1 MEEYLGC
8 VVDEH
13 VECRKM
19 VEERGKSGARAL
31 SDWLRR
37 CKAIVG
43 EVRGAT
49 FKRLMEMLVD
59 TVLLYGAEVWGC
71 RRQLGPVDNVQM
83 KAAQIFLGMG
93 RLHPL
98 VSLQFEMNV
107 LPMRWEA
114 MRRGIEF
121 WVHEMRLEEGRILK
135 LVMLEALELGKGV
148 RCMGEGSAVEFGDVW
163 MEWFEGAGPEW
174 TVNEGSKAP
183 GEGYCMEEGK
193 RGLEGRS

>member
-1 MEEYLGC
+1 MSLSIIIEYRNIERKHNLKLYKINTMREKFYVGGKEIGIVEEYKYLGC
-8 VVDEH
+8 VVDER

-19 VEERGKSGARAL
+19 VEERGKAGARTL

-37 CKAIVG
+37 CRAIVG

-49 FKRLMEMLVD
+49 FKRLMKMLVD
-59 TVLLYGAEVWGC
+59 TVVLYGAAVWGC

-83 KAAQIFLGMG
+83 RAAQIFLGVG

-121 WVHEMRLEEGRILK
+121 
-135 LVMLEALELGKGV
+135 
-148 RCMGEGSAVEFGDVW
+148 
-163 MEWFEGAGPEW
+163 
-174 TVNEGSKAP
+174 
-183 GEGYCMEEGK
+183 
-193 RGLEGRS
+193 